1 MQVHRDLGPGFLES
15 IYHNCLELRFK
26 DHHVPFEREKPLTV
40 DYLGAQVGS
49 FRADFVCYG
58 NVVVEIKAQSSLG
71 RSDVAQ
77 LANYL
82 AVTRQP
88 LGVLL
93 NFGGTSL
100 EFRRVIGRHAQ
111 RPRPEEGFPP

>member
-15 IYHNCLELRFK
+15 VYHNCFAMRLTEHK
-26 DHHVPFEREKPLTV
+26 VPFEREKPLEV
-40 DYLGAQVGS
+40 EYLGAMVGA

-58 NVVVEIKAQSSLG
+58 DIIVELKAQRHLG
-71 RSDVAQ
+71 MADVAQ

-82 AVTRQP
+82 SVTRHP

-100 EFRRVIGRHAQ
+100 EFRRVIGRNVQ
-111 RPRPEEGFPP
+111 PSRPEEGHP